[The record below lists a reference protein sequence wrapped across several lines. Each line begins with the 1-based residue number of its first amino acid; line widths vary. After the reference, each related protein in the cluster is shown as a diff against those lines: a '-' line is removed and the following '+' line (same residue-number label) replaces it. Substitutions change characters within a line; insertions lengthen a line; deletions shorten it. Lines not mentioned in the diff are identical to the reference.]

1 MRVIKAVNIETN
13 LTEDIVKKHKIEI
26 IEYDDVY
33 LVTFR
38 KYWSDETG
46 CRQTFSDAY
55 TKLEKAQKQFDFYVN
70 LAVSV

>member
-1 MRVIKAVNIETN
+1 MQVIKFVNIETN

-26 IEYDDVY
+26 IEHDDVY

-38 KYWSDETG
+38 KYWSDETE
-46 CRQTFSDAY
+46 CCQTFSDAY